1 MGEAARVKDIAR
13 GATFGVIE
21 LDRAMQEAMSA
32 ILLVAGKIRLAET
45 GICFTTAWILE
56 DG

>member
-1 MGEAARVKDIAR
+1 MGEAARVEDIAR
-13 GATFGVIE
+13 GATFGVIQ